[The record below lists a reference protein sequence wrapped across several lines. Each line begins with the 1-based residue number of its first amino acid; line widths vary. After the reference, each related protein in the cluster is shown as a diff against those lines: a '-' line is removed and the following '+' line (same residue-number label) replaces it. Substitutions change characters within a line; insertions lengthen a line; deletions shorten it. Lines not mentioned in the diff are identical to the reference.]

1 MLHLKVQTPSNFHKL
16 YFVDKTSKASNYI
29 WNNKLK
35 LRENQLDYKCLII
48 TISELQMK
56 DLILMADITGCSGR
70 VEMILLDIETEI
82 SHILK
87 YLTEYLEEE

>member
-1 MLHLKVQTPSNFHKL
+1 MII
-16 YFVDKTSKASNYI
+16 ASNYI

-70 VEMILLDIETEI
+70 VEMILLDIETLI
-82 SHILK
+82 QL
-87 YLTEYLEEE
+87 